1 MSQENFLMGG
11 ACSLKRD
18 YSADGYGLHRG
29 ISGMYFKCGYSKE
42 RRASVHSNSGCPPQ
56 GGSCPSLMELC
67 IYKIRQEIH
76 KYTSFYMLPR
86 DISQLIFNDLAS
98 CHALSDCSIK
108 AFRDCALQDIC
119 LADYPRVKDSW
130 MDVITSQG
138 SSLLT
143 IQLSSSGLTDV
154 GLAQLKNCSNLQAL
168 LFDRFDNVSEHGLK
182 QLDGCLSNL
191 AYLGFIKSNALTR
204 EGMQALS
211 SLFNLEKLDFD
222 RCPRIHGGLV
232 HLKGLTKLKSLKI
245 RCCKCITDSDM
256 ESLAGLINLKELQI
270 SSVNIT
276 NIGVSYL
283 EGLSNLISLTVEGC
297 NVTASCLDPISAL
310 ISLQH
315 LDLNRCSLSDDGFDI
330 ISAFRHLKVLN
341 LGFNDVTDACL
352 VHLKGLT
359 RLESLNLDSTR
370 VGDGGLANLVG
381 LQGLRKLHLSDTEVG
396 NEGLRHLSGLTNL
409 EEINLSFTSV
419 TDGGLEK
426 LSQLTNLKSLN
437 LDAPQITDHGLEMLT
452 GLTEVTHLDLF
463 GAHISDSGV
472 NCLSYFKN
480 LQSLD
485 LCGGKLTDAGVKN
498 IKYLTSLMILNL
510 SQNLDLTDT
519 ALKFISGLVALV
531 CLNVSYSRI
540 TNEGLEYLKPLK
552 HLSSLYLDFCNVT
565 GSEIRKLQSKFLP
578 NLVRFRPE
586 C

>member
-1 MSQENFLMGG
+1 MSQLFFQENFLMGG

-119 LADYPRVKDSW
+119 LADYPGVRDSW

-297 NVTASCLDPISAL
+297 NVTASCLDPISA
-310 ISLQH
+310 
-315 LDLNRCSLSDDGFDI
+315 
-330 ISAFRHLKVLN
+330 FRHLKVLN

-396 NEGLRHLSGLTNL
+396 SEGLRHLSGLTNL
-409 EEINLSFTSV
+409 EEINLAFTSV

-552 HLSSLYLDFCNVT
+552 NLSSLYLDFCNVT
-565 GSEIRKLQSKFLP
+565 GSGIRKLQSKFLP
-578 NLVRFRPE
+578 SLVRFRPE

>member
-1 MSQENFLMGG
+1 MGG

-297 NVTASCLDPISAL
+297 NVTASCLDPISA
-310 ISLQH
+310 
-315 LDLNRCSLSDDGFDI
+315 
-330 ISAFRHLKVLN
+330 FRHLKVLN

>member
-1 MSQENFLMGG
+1 MSQLFFQENFLMGG

-119 LADYPRVKDSW
+119 LADYPGVRDSW

-297 NVTASCLDPISAL
+297 NVTASCLDPISA
-310 ISLQH
+310 
-315 LDLNRCSLSDDGFDI
+315 
-330 ISAFRHLKVLN
+330 FRHLKVLN

-352 VHLKGLT
+352 VHLKGL
-359 RLESLNLDSTR
+359 
-370 VGDGGLANLVG
+370 
-381 LQGLRKLHLSDTEVG
+381 QGLRKLHLSDTEVG
-396 NEGLRHLSGLTNL
+396 SEGLRHLSGLTNL
-409 EEINLSFTSV
+409 EEINLAFTSV

-552 HLSSLYLDFCNVT
+552 NLSSLYLDFCNVT
-565 GSEIRKLQSKFLP
+565 GSGIRKLQSKFLP
-578 NLVRFRPE
+578 SLVRFRPE

>member
-119 LADYPRVKDSW
+119 LADYPGVRDSW

-297 NVTASCLDPISAL
+297 NVTASCLDPISA
-310 ISLQH
+310 
-315 LDLNRCSLSDDGFDI
+315 
-330 ISAFRHLKVLN
+330 FRHLKVLN

-396 NEGLRHLSGLTNL
+396 SEGLRHLSGLTNL
-409 EEINLSFTSV
+409 EEINLAFTSV

-552 HLSSLYLDFCNVT
+552 NLSSLYLDFCNVT
-565 GSEIRKLQSKFLP
+565 GSGIRKLQSKFLP
-578 NLVRFRPE
+578 SLVRFRPE

>member
-297 NVTASCLDPISAL
+297 NVTASCLDPISA
-310 ISLQH
+310 
-315 LDLNRCSLSDDGFDI
+315 
-330 ISAFRHLKVLN
+330 FRHLKVLN